1 MRFKK
6 QILIILICLFAAFS
20 LVGCKDEE
28 LQAEDNAIREFA
40 KQNSEE
46 ISEIYINEKYGIE
59 AQMISYDLESDSSL
73 FYSYFTGNVAC
84 IMEYDGAAFCCLYN
98 IDDTTCIS
106 DNLQRFAIEQDIKS
120 YLEEQCNVPSIS
132 YAEIIYSDT
141 TCLNGMYVCVDGTE
155 QYVKVENCIHE
166 FYDGELGDLFDKLD
180 YLKIEAEVRSDAS
193 IKDFV
198 LDEQLS
204 KVESLRIDLTNK
216 SNDTEFLSSRCFN
229 LKETLSV
236 TKSRNGEITED
247 YVKIVKE
254 SVVDGFTVAYNGVS
268 DFSSSV
274 IIKEVDNELLE
285 ELQNTIDFEE
295 YEIVS
300 PLFYGV
306 GDKVIVGGITAEIQI
321 EDYVDY
327 YIFKFYDDPAE
338 GTMSY
343 CSEFVEL
350 YKDSKVIF
358 LRKAM

>member
-1 MRFKK
+1 M
-6 QILIILICLFAAFS
+6 ICLFTAFS

-28 LQAEDNAIREFA
+28 VQAKDDAIREFA

-46 ISEIYINEKYGIE
+46 ISETYINEKYGIE

-98 IDDTTCIS
+98 IDDTSCIS
-106 DNLQRFAIEQDIKS
+106 DDLQRFMIEQDIES
-120 YLEEQCNVPSIS
+120 YLEEQCNTPSVS
-132 YAEIIYSDT
+132 YAEIIYSEPT
-141 TCLNGMYVCVDGTE
+141 YLNGMYVCVDGTE
-155 QYVKVENCIHE
+155 QYVKVKNCIHE
-166 FYDGELGDLFDKLD
+166 FYSGELDELFDKLD
-180 YLKIEAEVRSDAS
+180 YLKIEVEVCSDVS

-204 KVESLRIDLTNK
+204 KVETVRIDLTNE
-216 SNDTEFLSSRCFN
+216 SNDSDFLSSRCFN

-236 TKSRNGEITED
+236 VKSRNGEITED
-247 YVKIVKE
+247 YVKIDKE
-254 SVVDGFTVAYNGVS
+254 DVIDGFTVAYNGVS

-274 IIKEVDNELLE
+274 IIKEIDNELLE

-306 GDKVIVGGITAEIQI
+306 GDEVVVGGITAEIQI
-321 EDYVDY
+321 KDYVDY
-327 YIFKFYDDPAE
+327 YIFEFYDDPAE
-338 GTMSY
+338 GTMSN

-350 YKDSKVIF
+350 YKDSSVVF
-358 LRKAM
+358 LKKR